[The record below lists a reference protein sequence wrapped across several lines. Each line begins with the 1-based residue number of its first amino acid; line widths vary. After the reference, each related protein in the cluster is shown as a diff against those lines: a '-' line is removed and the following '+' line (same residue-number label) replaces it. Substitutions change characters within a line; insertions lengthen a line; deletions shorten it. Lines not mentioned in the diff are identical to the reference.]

1 MMKVVEHEILLSFLS
16 KQLVKFLSVE
26 NVSQWRGK
34 DRNAARVA

>member
-16 KQLVKFLSVE
+16 KHLEKFLSVE